1 MRSTR
6 SSDERVEAHR
16 ASARRWAS
24 LWIAVLLIGTASTGT
39 AAPETAKGAAGSAA
53 STEAPLPGLADVV
66 DDLRKGGLVIYFRHA
81 ATEQTGA
88 SDEVAD
94 LANCQTQR
102 NLSAQ
107 GRAQATQI
115 GQAFRALGIAVSSVT
130 TSPFCRCKE
139 TGELAF
145 GRFVVS
151 DDLNFAINADAEHTK
166 ALAEVLRRTLA
177 TPPPAGTNA
186 VIVSHSANLR
196 EAAGI
201 WPKPEGAAY
210 VFRPLSA
217 GRFEPIAKVLPDD
230 WLAAAKR
237 K

>member
-1 MRSTR
+1 
-6 SSDERVEAHR
+6 V
-16 ASARRWAS
+16 
-24 LWIAVLLIGTASTGT
+24 T
-39 AAPETAKGAAGSAA
+39 AAPETAKGAAGNAA
-53 STEAPLPGLADVV
+53 STDAPLPGLADVI
-66 DDLRKGGLVIYFRHA
+66 DELRKGGLVIYFRHA
-81 ATEQTGA
+81 ATEQAGA
-88 SDEVAD
+88 SDETAD
-94 LANCQTQR
+94 LGNCQTQR

-107 GRAQATQI
+107 GRAQAAQI
-115 GQAFRALGIAVSSVT
+115 GQAFRALGIAVSSVA

-151 DDLNFAINADAEHTK
+151 NDLYFAINTDAERTK
-166 ALAEVLRRTLA
+166 QLAESLRRALA
-177 TPPPAGTNA
+177 TPPPDGTNA

-210 VFRPLSA
+210 IFRPLQG
-217 GRFEPIAKVLPDD
+217 GRFELIAKVLPDD
-230 WLAAAKR
+230 WLAAAKW